1 MLAFG
6 LSLRTK
12 PQPLRRFAME
22 VHEDGQLRLVKV
34 PAGPYGNNAY
44 LIQDRESGEA
54 IIVDAPPDGERVLE
68 ALGDG
73 KVSRI
78 VVTHRHPD
86 HWMSIDALK
95 QATGAPV
102 VCHEADREPYAAKVD
117 STLADGDEIEVGELR
132 LRVIHTPGHTPGSI
146 CLLVG
151 NRLISGDTLFPGGPG
166 RTNRPEDLQE
176 EIRSITS
183 RLFELPDE
191 VAIHPGHG
199 DDGSIGQSKREYVL
213 FASRE
218 HPADL
223 CGDVTWEG
231 S

>member
-1 MLAFG
+1 
-6 LSLRTK
+6 
-12 PQPLRRFAME
+12 ME
-22 VHEDGQLRLVKV
+22 VHEDGALRLVKI
-34 PAGPYGNNAY
+34 GPLGSFGNNAY
-44 LIQDRESGEA
+44 VIQDRESNEA
-54 IIVDAPPDGERVLE
+54 ILVDAPAESERILE

-73 KVSRI
+73 NVSRI

-86 HWMSIDALK
+86 HWMSIEALK
-95 QATGAPV
+95 AATNAPV
-102 VCHEADREPYAAKVD
+102 FCHEADREAHAEHVD
-117 STLADGDEIEVGELR
+117 GTVADGEDIEVGSLR
-132 LRVIHTPGHTPGSI
+132 VHVIHTPGHTPGSI

-166 RTNRPEDLQE
+166 RTNRPEELQE

-191 VAIHPGHG
+191 TLVHPGHG
-199 DDGSIGQSKREYVL
+199 DDGSIDQSKREYAV
-213 FASRE
+213 FASKE
-218 HPADL
+218 HPPDL

>member
-1 MLAFG
+1 
-6 LSLRTK
+6 
-12 PQPLRRFAME
+12 ME
-22 VHEDGQLRLVKV
+22 VHEDGPLRLVKE
-34 PAGPYGNNAY
+34 GPLGSFGNNAY
-44 LIQDRESGEA
+44 LIQDRASGEA
-54 IIVDAPPDGERVLE
+54 IVVDAPDGGERLLD

-73 KVSRI
+73 KVSAI

-102 VCHEADREPYAAKVD
+102 LCHEADRAPYAEKVD
-117 STLADGDEIEVGELR
+117 GALADGDEIELGELR
-132 LRVIHTPGHTPGSI
+132 VRVIHTPGHTPGSL
-146 CLLVG
+146 CFLVG
-151 NRLISGDTLFPGGPG
+151 GRLISGDTLFPGGPG
-166 RTNRPEDLQE
+166 RTNQPEDLQE

-191 VAIHPGHG
+191 TVVHPGHG
-199 DDGSIGQSKREYVL
+199 DDGAIGQSKREYIV
-213 FASRE
+213 FAAKE
-218 HPADL
+218 HPPDL

>member
-1 MLAFG
+1 MD
-6 LSLRTK
+6 
-12 PQPLRRFAME
+12 
-22 VHEDGQLRLVKV
+22 VHEEGRLRLVK
-34 PAGPYGNNAY
+34 AGPLGSFGNNAY

-54 IIVDAPPDGERVLE
+54 IVVDAPQDGERILE

-73 KVSRI
+73 RVTRI
-78 VVTHRHPD
+78 IVTHRHPD

-95 QATGAPV
+95 AATGAPV
-102 VCHEADREPYAAKVD
+102 ACHEGDREPYTEKVD
-117 STLADGDEIEVGELR
+117 GTIADGEEIQVGELR
-132 LRVIHTPGHTPGSI
+132 VRAIHTPGHTPGSV

-183 RLFELPDE
+183 RLFELPDD
-191 VAIHPGHG
+191 VVVHPGHG
-199 DDGSIGQSKREYVL
+199 DDGSIGQSKREYAA

-218 HPADL
+218 HPTDL